1 MDGRE
6 FRAMGGITWRTV
18 VVVVVVVVGLCSG
31 DRRYN
36 DMYTHNIYNICIHHP

>member
-1 MDGRE
+1 MELRLNCEVLKVSIRWMDWRE

-31 DRRYN
+31 DR
-36 DMYTHNIYNICIHHP
+36 